1 MDLFI
6 IRHGESANNALAD
19 IRGRQVDPPLTDLGV
34 RQAKLLAIFLAE
46 GQFPEPM
53 DSNGT
58 NNKIKMEEGSG
69 ITTLYVSP
77 MYRTL
82 QTVQPIADSLG
93 LDPMV
98 WVDLHEE
105 GGMYLNHGEGA
116 GLVGY
121 PGKTRKE
128 IASEFGSYRLPSEI
142 TDLGWW
148 SGGHED
154 QVAFAARANRVS
166 DSLKSMSISKEIIA
180 LITHGAFMNAL
191 LKELLGTATSEFIR
205 FRHHNT
211 GITRINLSNDGRL
224 ELWSLNQVYHLSND
238 LISDL
243 SSSTPAAYSPESC
256 SRD

>member
-6 IRHGESANNALAD
+6 IRHGESANNALAN
-19 IRGRQVDPPLTDLGV
+19 IRDRQVDPPLTELGV
-34 RQAKLLAIFLAE
+34 RQAKILAGYLAR
-46 GQFPEPM
+46 GQFPEHM
-53 DSNGT
+53 DSGGT
-58 NNKIKMEEGSG
+58 NNKINMKEGSG

-82 QTVQPIADSLG
+82 QTVQPIANSLR

-105 GGMYLNHGEGA
+105 GGMYLNHGEVE

-121 PGKTRKE
+121 PGKTRQE
-128 IASEFGSYRLPSEI
+128 ILSEFGSYKLPPEI
-142 TDLGWW
+142 TDGGWW

-154 QVAFAARANRVS
+154 KLAFTARAKRVS
-166 DSLKSMSISKEIIA
+166 DSLKSMAISDDNIA
-180 LITHGAFMNAL
+180 LITHGAFMDML
-191 LKELLGTATSEFIR
+191 LKELLGTATSTFVR

-211 GITRINLSNDGRL
+211 GITRINLNNDGRL
-224 ELWSLNQVYHLSND
+224 ELWGLNQVHHLSND

-243 SSSTPAAYSPESC
+243 SSSTSAV
-256 SRD
+256 

>member
-19 IRGRQVDPPLTDLGV
+19 IRERQVDPPLTDLGV
-34 RQAKLLAIFLAE
+34 QQAKMLAIFLAG
-46 GQFPEPM
+46 GQFPEHM

-58 NNKIKMEEGSG
+58 NNKIKMKEGSG

-82 QTVQPIADSLG
+82 QTVQPIAVSLG

-105 GGMYLNHGEGA
+105 GGMYLNHGEDR

-121 PGKTRKE
+121 PGKTRKD
-128 IASEFGSYRLPSEI
+128 IASEFGSYQLPSEI
-142 TDLGWW
+142 TAGGWW
-148 SGGHED
+148 SGGHEGK
-154 QVAFAARANRVS
+154 VAFTARANRVS
-166 DSLKSMSISKEIIA
+166 DSLKNMAISKEIIA
-180 LITHGAFMNAL
+180 LITHGAFMNVL
-191 LKELLGTATSEFIR
+191 LKALLGTISSSLIN

-211 GITRINLSNDGRL
+211 GITRINLRNDGRL
-224 ELWSLNQVYHLSND
+224 ELWGLNQVHHLSSD
-238 LISDL
+238 LVSDL
-243 SSSTPAAYSPESC
+243 SSSTPVIYSPES
-256 SRD
+256 